1 MSFDPKRKV
10 KIVSFNAAWAETFRV
25 ESDALEPVLGN
36 IALGIHHIGSTSI
49 PGACA
54 KPIIDMMPVV
64 TDINLIGSLNYEF
77 EAIGYV
83 PREEFGIPGRR
94 FFTKDTAG
102 ERSHHIHIYQV
113 GHPEIIRHLAF
124 RDYLRSHPEQLAAYC
139 LLKNDLARRYPD
151 DINAYTDGKTVFIRE
166 IDKRAAASRSLL
178 PEAIILIGPT
188 GSGKT
193 PLGALLEKEG
203 LSCRKCFH
211 FDFGSQLRRYAAH
224 PTGLLSESDL
234 AIVSHSLSSGSLL
247 TDEQFPIAENLLRAF
262 VEEFRVGCDSL
273 IILNGLPRHA
283 GQAAALEKIVQMK
296 MVIVLDC
303 NAAVALERIR
313 TDAGGDRGRR
323 EDDTAEDISR
333 KLAIFA
339 EKTLPLV
346 RYCEGRGVPVI
357 RVPVATSDSAAIVR
371 NTLVSRLSQFL
382 GQLGV

>member
-10 KIVSFNAAWAETFRV
+10 KIVSFNAAWAEAFRV
-25 ESDALEPVLGN
+25 ESDTLELVLGN
-36 IALGIHHIGSTSI
+36 IALVIHHIGSTSI

-64 TDINLIGSLNYEF
+64 TDINLIDSLNHKF

-203 LSCRKCFH
+203 LAGRKCFH

-303 NAAVALERIR
+303 DAAVALARIR
-313 TDAGGDRGRR
+313 TDAGGDRGGR
-323 EDDTAEDISR
+323 EDDTIENVKR
-333 KLAIFA
+333 KLVIFS

-346 RYCEGRGVPVI
+346 KFYGTRCVPIIRLGVGV
-357 RVPVATSDSAAIVR
+357 RDSATATRDVLTGKI
-371 NTLVSRLSQFL
+371 SRIFN
-382 GQLGV
+382 